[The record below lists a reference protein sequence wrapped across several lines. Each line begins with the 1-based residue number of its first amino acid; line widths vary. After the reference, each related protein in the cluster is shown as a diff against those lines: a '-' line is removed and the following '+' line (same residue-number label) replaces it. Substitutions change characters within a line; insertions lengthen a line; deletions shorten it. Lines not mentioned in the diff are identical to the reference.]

1 MSNGKKETTK
11 ERGLTEKE
19 AAKRLRK
26 FGENI
31 VFKKKK
37 FRPLVAFARKFNSP
51 LLQILVVA
59 SIISFFI
66 GQNINAII
74 LLLMVLLSA
83 ILDFVNSYK
92 SEKAVASLIAK
103 VVTTAT
109 VIRDGVKREIEFK
122 KIVPGDIVFL
132 SAGDI
137 VPADAQVIASR
148 DFFVNQSALTGESF
162 PVEKVAETLKKN
174 EPLYPGKNN
183 LVFLGTNVVTGFATV
198 LVLRTGEN
206 TEFGHIAESL
216 ASGETKTEFEKNI
229 QKFSVFIMWV
239 TAILVGFV
247 FLINAFLGRG
257 ILSSF
262 IFSLAIAIGLTPELL
277 PVIISVSLSRGSLL
291 MAKKGVIVKHLP
303 AIENFGSMDV
313 LCTDKTGTLTED
325 RIVLVKYIDPFGAI
339 SDEALLYSYL
349 NSFFHTGVTT
359 PLDNAIQEY
368 RHLDIRSYLKIDEI
382 PFDAMRR
389 RQSIVVEK
397 NSERILIT
405 KGAPEEIMKICSY
418 YEEQGSA
425 VIFDKAKQSR
435 AESQFQKLSL
445 EGFRVLAIA
454 RKGLVGAKKTVYSKI
469 EEQGMVFLGFVA
481 FLDPAKS
488 TAKKTVKELSEL
500 GIEIKIITGDNEL
513 LTEKICRDIGLEVKG
528 VVTGD
533 KIDKLKDRELGSL
546 AVETTIF
553 ARINPEQK
561 ERIIQSLRQAGKVVG
576 YLGDGIND
584 APALKAADVG
594 ISVNNAVD
602 VAKETADIILLLK
615 SLRTLRDGVVEGRRT
630 YHNTMKY
637 ILMGL
642 SSNFGN
648 MFSMMGASALLPF
661 LPMLPTQVLLNN
673 FLYDSSQLSL
683 ATDSV
688 DAEDV
693 RRPSVW
699 DLGFIKRYMLVFGL
713 ISSIFDFLTFGFL
726 YYCFRASESQFQT
739 GWFIESIA
747 TQVFVI
753 YIIRTKKI
761 PFLESKPSRTLFL
774 NTFLA
779 VAIAWLIP
787 FLPLGAFFGFSP
799 LPWNILAVIA
809 GLVAVYL
816 LLVEVAK
823 RFFYRRLHRGV

>member
-1 MSNGKKETTK
+1 MSNGKKEPNK

-19 AAKRLRK
+19 AARRLRK

-37 FRPLVAFARKFNSP
+37 FRPLVAFVRKFNSP
-51 LLQILVVA
+51 LLQILIIA
-59 SIISFFI
+59 SIVSFFI

-92 SEKAVASLIAK
+92 SEKAVTSLIAK

-122 KIVPGDIVFL
+122 EIVPGDIIFL

-137 VPADAQVIASR
+137 VPADAEVLDSR

-162 PVEKVAETLKKN
+162 PVEKVAETLAKS
-174 EPLYPGKNN
+174 EPLYPGKKN
-183 LVFLGTNVVTGFATV
+183 LVFLGTNVVTGFATA
-198 LVLRTGEN
+198 LVLRTGQK
-206 TEFGHIAESL
+206 TEFGHIAERL
-216 ASGETKTEFEKNI
+216 TSGEALTDFEKNI
-229 QKFSVFIMWV
+229 KKFSTFIMWV
-239 TAILVGFV
+239 TAILVAAV

-349 NSFFHTGVTT
+349 NSFFHTGVAT
-359 PLDNAIQEY
+359 PLDNAIREY

-397 NSERILIT
+397 KSERILIT
-405 KGAPEEIMKICSY
+405 KGAPEEIMKICSH
-418 YEEQGSA
+418 YEERESA
-425 VIFDKAKQSR
+425 VVFDKAKQIQ

-454 RKGLVGAKKTVYSKI
+454 RKNLAGAKKTVYSKN

-528 VVTGD
+528 VATGD
-533 KIDKLKDRELGSL
+533 KIDKLKDQELGSL

-602 VAKETADIILLLK
+602 VAKETADIILLMK
-615 SLRTLRDGVVEGRRT
+615 SLCTLRDGVVEGRRT

-637 ILMGL
+637 ILMVL

-648 MFSMMGASALLPF
+648 MFSMVGASALLPF

-673 FLYDSSQLSL
+673 FIYDSSQLSL
-683 ATDSV
+683 STDAV
-688 DAEDV
+688 DEEDMKK
-693 RRPSVW
+693 PSVW
-699 DLGFIKRYMLVFGL
+699 DMGFIKRYMFVFGL
-713 ISSIFDFLTFGFL
+713 VSSIFDFLTFGFL

-761 PFLESKPSRTLFL
+761 PFLESRPSRALFL

-787 FLPLGAFFGFSP
+787 FLGVGAFFGFSP

-809 GLVAVYL
+809 GLVVVYL
-816 LLVEVAK
+816 LLVEVVK

>member
-761 PFLESKPSRTLFL
+761 PFLESRPSRALFL

-787 FLPLGAFFGFSP
+787 FLGVGAFFGFSP
-799 LPWNILAVIA
+799 LPWNILSVIA
-809 GLVAVYL
+809 GLVVVYL
-816 LLVEVAK
+816 LLVEVVK
-823 RFFYRRLHRGV
+823 RFFYRRLRRGV